1 MDWDDLREKRFK
13 AIEDMNKTVG
23 EMRPTG
29 LPRWFCM
36 MGMFPVGLAMV
47 TWHLITSVRILVGIW
62 LTLLFKIVIAPLQV
76 TWFFMDLSMITFWFF
91 RLVAEKMSGKD
102 KL

>member
-23 EMRPTG
+23 EIEYTG

-36 MGMFPVGLAMV
+36 MGMFPIGLAMI
-47 TWHLITSVRILVGIW
+47 TWHLINSVGMLLRIW
-62 LTLLFKIVIAPLQV
+62 LTLLWKMFMAPLQV

-102 KL
+102 Q